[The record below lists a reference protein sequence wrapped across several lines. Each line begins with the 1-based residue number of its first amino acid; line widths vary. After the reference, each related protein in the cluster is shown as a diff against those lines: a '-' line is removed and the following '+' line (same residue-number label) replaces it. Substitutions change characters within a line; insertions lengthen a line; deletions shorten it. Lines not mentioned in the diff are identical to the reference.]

1 MGENNSN
8 QDAVPSPSPS
18 PTFTYQNA
26 VQEIR
31 SGQPIAQVVD
41 RLVSEMTDSERL
53 SLLDGDED
61 FWTGFR
67 NLFYDRFN
75 RVPYIFGAIP
85 RLGIPGI
92 HFTDGPRGVVMGA
105 STAFPVTMARGATW
119 DTSLEERVGHAIGLE
134 AKAQGATF
142 YSGVC
147 INLPRHPAWGRSQE
161 VYGEDPILLGEFGL
175 ALTRGVQRHIMACVK
190 HFALNSMENARF
202 KVDVEVDDDVL
213 HEVYLPHFRRVVEGG
228 VASVMS
234 SYNSVN
240 GEWAGQNKH
249 LLTDILRNTWGFDGF
264 VISDFIWG
272 LRDAVASVKA
282 GLDIETPFKQ
292 QRHLHLPHALE
303 SGDLEWSAV
312 NSICTRI
319 LRKQLQFHETLD
331 KDKPD
336 MDVVFS
342 EEHRT
347 LARYVA
353 ARSAV
358 LLKNEPVDGKP
369 LLPIDPS
376 KITKIALV
384 GRLADIPN
392 TGDRGSSHVWSPHV
406 VTIYEGVKSTFSHA
420 EIILV
425 EDTDINS
432 PEAVSKAAS
441 IADAD
446 LVLCIVGYTEK
457 DEGEYAAPT
466 LMKDPALRATF
477 PPATTKEEI
486 EVLNFLENAAPRE
499 KDINKS
505 KSDDA
510 WKAGAGGDRQSL
522 RLRPQDVETIHA
534 VSQANPRTIVSVV
547 CGGAV
552 ILDQE
557 WKNKVPALLMSWYAG
572 CEGGHGL
579 MDVLTG
585 KIPPSG
591 RLPFSIPKDESH
603 LPHFDIDA
611 ETIKYDR
618 WFGQALLDK
627 LGVEAAYPLGFGLS
641 YTTFQVDNLRFD
653 LARLKSNRNDIDADA
668 DANANG
674 TDTETHR
681 DADTLTVYATVKNT
695 DAYPGRYIA
704 QVYGCPCPN
713 IADFPKRLLL
723 GFNHVDLDIAES
735 KDIEVIASIR
745 PLQQW
750 RDGQYRLRCDKV
762 EIELASFAGDP
773 MALRDTCYLQTHYG
787 SRNGPHL

>member
-1 MGENNSN
+1 MATTMGENDSN
-8 QDAVPSPSPS
+8 HHDGPSPSS
-18 PTFTYQNA
+18 GPTFTYHEA
-26 VQEIR
+26 VQAIR
-31 SGQPIAQVVD
+31 SGRPIAQVVD
-41 RLVSEMTDSERL
+41 RVVSEMTDSERL
-53 SLLDGDED
+53 SLLDGDEN
-61 FWTGFR
+61 FWQGFR

-75 RVPYIFGAIP
+75 RAPYIFGAIP

-105 STAFPVTMARGATW
+105 STAFPVSMARGATF

-142 YSGVC
+142 YSG
-147 INLPRHPAWGRSQE
+147 
-161 VYGEDPILLGEFGL
+161 
-175 ALTRGVQRHIMACVK
+175 

-202 KVDVEVDDDVL
+202 KVDVEVDEDVL
-213 HEVYLPHFRRVVEGG
+213 HEIYLPHFRRVIEGG

-240 GEWAGQNKH
+240 GEWAGQNKQ

-292 QRHLHLPHALE
+292 QRHLHLPRALE
-303 SGDLEWSAV
+303 SGDLEWPAV
-312 NSICTRI
+312 DGIGTRI
-319 LRKQLQFHETLD
+319 LRKQLQFAEILE
-331 KDKPD
+331 KPKPD
-336 MDVVFS
+336 MSVVFS
-342 EEHRT
+342 EEHRA

-358 LLKNEPVDGKP
+358 LLKNEPVNNGQP
-369 LLPIDPS
+369 LLPIDPT
-376 KITKIALV
+376 KITKIALKQQAKQPP
-384 GRLADIPN
+384 LPMP
-392 TGDRGSSHVWSPHV
+392 TSSSVS
-406 VTIYEGVKSTFSHA
+406 S
-420 EIILV
+420 
-425 EDTDINS
+425 DTR
-432 PEAVSKAAS
+432 
-441 IADAD
+441 
-446 LVLCIVGYTEK
+446 T

-477 PPATTKEEI
+477 SPATTEEEL
-486 EVLNFLENAAPRE
+486 EVLNFLEKAGPRE

-522 RLRPQDVETIHA
+522 RLRPQDIATIHA
-534 VSQANPRTIVSVV
+534 VTDANPRAIVSIV

-552 ILDQE
+552 TMDQE
-557 WKNKVPALLMSWYAG
+557 WKDKVPALLLSWYAG

-591 RLPFSIPKDESH
+591 RLPFSIPTHESH

-611 ETIKYDR
+611 EKIKYDR

-627 LGVEAAYPLGFGLS
+627 LGVQAAYPLGFGLS
-641 YTTFQVDNLRFD
+641 YTTFQVDNLRFN
-653 LARLKSNRNDIDADA
+653 LARPKSNCNDIDADA
-668 DANANG
+668 DADG
-674 TDTETHR
+674 IDTDPDSDSFR
-681 DADTLTVYATVKNT
+681 VYATVKNT
-695 DAYPGRYIA
+695 GPYPGRYIA

-713 IADFPKRLLL
+713 IANFPSRLLL
-723 GFNHVDLDIAES
+723 GFKCVDLDTAES
-735 KDIEVIASIR
+735 KDVEVTASIR

-773 MALRDTCYLQTHYG
+773 LALRDTCYLQTHYD

>member
-1 MGENNSN
+1 MCENSPN
-8 QDAVPSPSPS
+8 QGDGHAQVGPV
-18 PTFTYQNA
+18 FTYHDA

-31 SGQPIAQVVD
+31 SGAPIAKVVD
-41 RLVSEMTDSERL
+41 RLVSQMTDAERL

-61 FWTGFR
+61 FWEGFR

-105 STAFPVTMARGATW
+105 STAFPVMMARGATW
-119 DTSLEERVGHAIGLE
+119 DISLEERVGHTIGLE

-147 INLPRHPAWGRSQE
+147 INLPRHPAWGRCQE
-161 VYGEDPILLGEFGL
+161 VYGEDPILLGHFGL
-175 ALTRGVQRHIMACVK
+175 ALTQGVQRHIMACVK

-240 GEWAGQNKH
+240 GEWAGQNKE
-249 LLTDILRNTWGFDGF
+249 LLTQILRNTWKFDGF
-264 VISDFIWG
+264 VVSDFIWG

-292 QRHLHLPHALE
+292 QRHLHLKSALE
-303 SGDLEWSAV
+303 SGDLKWAPV
-312 NSICTRI
+312 NQICTRI
-319 LRKQLQFHETLD
+319 LRKQLHFHETLQMG
-331 KDKPD
+331 KPG
-336 MDVVFS
+336 MSVVFS
-342 EEHRT
+342 EEHRA

-358 LLKNEPVDGKP
+358 LLKNEPVEGHP

-376 KITKIALV
+376 KVTKIALV
-384 GRLADIPN
+384 GRLANIAN

-406 VTIYEGVKSTFSHA
+406 VTIYEGVRSTFGHA
-420 EIILV
+420 QVILV
-425 EDTDINS
+425 ETGSIE
-432 PEAVSKAAS
+432 EARKAAAN
-441 IADAD
+441 AD
-446 LVLCIVGYTEK
+446 VVICVVGYTEK

-466 LMKDPALRATF
+466 LMKDPALRATH
-477 PPATTKEEI
+477 PPAVTEEEK
-486 EVLNFLENAAPRE
+486 EVLNFLERAGPRE
-499 KDINKS
+499 KDKS
-505 KSDDA
+505 EDA
-510 WKAGAGGDRQSL
+510 WKAGAGGDRRSL
-522 RLRPQDVETIHA
+522 RLPAHDVETIHA
-534 VSQANPRTIVSVV
+534 VTQANPRTIVSVV

-552 ILDQE
+552 IMEE
-557 WKNKVPALLMSWYAG
+557 WKDKVPALLISWYAG

-585 KIPPSG
+585 RVPASG
-591 RLPFSIPKDESH
+591 RLPFSIPADESH
-603 LPHFDIDA
+603 LPYFDIDA
-611 ETIKYDR
+611 IRIKYDR

-627 LGVEAAYPLGFGLS
+627 LNVQAAYPLGFGLS
-641 YTTFQVDNLRFD
+641 YTTFSVTNMRLDEVDPT
-653 LARLKSNRNDIDADA
+653 S
-668 DANANG
+668 G
-674 TDTETHR
+674 TDSFSVR
-681 DADTLTVYATVKNT
+681 ATVKNT
-695 DAYPGRYIA
+695 GAYPGRYIA
-704 QVYGCPCPN
+704 QLYGCPN
-713 IADFPKRLLL
+713 VAEFPSRLLL
-723 GFNHVDLDIAES
+723 GFQHVDLDKGES
-735 KDIEVIASIR
+735 ANIEVAASVR

-750 RDGQYRLRCDKV
+750 RDGQYVLRCDKV

-773 MALRDTCYLQTHYG
+773 LAVRDICYLQAP
-787 SRNGPHL
+787 SRRGPHL